1 MDNTT
6 NPISLAMLQARAVE
20 QAQADDNA
28 ETMLEMGA
36 AGTAAMLADY
46 LTAGGIKFDT
56 GAPKGNLVF
65 ENACEAL
72 RVGFRSQYCNKPR
85 HTGNKKNRKPVN
97 MELARMVLDSTE
109 QTREGWAA
117 DSTER
122 KIWDAVLSF
131 GRTKLQR
138 VTLKLWPKTE
148 SSEASATD
156 ATGETGEAS
165 ATETETETK
174 KAPTADA
181 ILANID
187 AFITEHGKDSMLSK
201 TLRDQINR
209 RFK

>member
-1 MDNTT
+1 MDTTT
-6 NPISLAMLQARAVE
+6 NPITLAMLQARAVE

-28 ETMLEMGA
+28 ETVLEMGA
-36 AGTAAMLADY
+36 AGTAVMLADY
-46 LTAGGIKFDT
+46 LTANGVKFDT
-56 GAPKGNLVF
+56 EAPKGNPAF
-65 ENACEAL
+65 ENACESL

-122 KIWDAVLSF
+122 KIWDAILSF

-148 SSEASATD
+148 SIEASATD
-156 ATGETGEAS
+156 ATGEAGEAS
-165 ATETETETK
+165 ATETKE
-174 KAPTADA
+174 APTADT

-187 AFITEHGKDSMLSK
+187 AFIAEHGKDSMLSK

>member
-1 MDNTT
+1 
-6 NPISLAMLQARAVE
+6 
-20 QAQADDNA
+20 
-28 ETMLEMGA
+28 
-36 AGTAAMLADY
+36 
-46 LTAGGIKFDT
+46 
-56 GAPKGNLVF
+56 
-65 ENACEAL
+65 
-72 RVGFRSQYCNKPR
+72 
-85 HTGNKKNRKPVN
+85 
-97 MELARMVLDSTE
+97 MVLDSTE

-122 KIWDAVLSF
+122 KIWDAILSF

-156 ATGETGEAS
+156 ATGEAGEAS
-165 ATETETETK
+165 ATETKE
-174 KAPTADA
+174 APTADT

-187 AFITEHGKDSMLSK
+187 AFIAEHGKDSMLSK

>member
-1 MDNTT
+1 MTNTT

-28 ETMLEMGA
+28 ETVLEMGA
-36 AGTAAMLADY
+36 AGTATMLADY

-56 GAPKGNLVF
+56 KAPKGNLVF

-85 HTGNKKNRKPVN
+85 HTGNKKNREPVN
-97 MELARMVLDSTE
+97 MELARMVLDATE
-109 QTREGWAA
+109 QTREGWAK

-122 KIWDAVLSF
+122 KIWDAILAF

-148 SSEASATD
+148 SSATD
-156 ATGETGEAS
+156 GAGEAGEAGEAS
-165 ATETETETK
+165 EAETK

-181 ILANID
+181 ILANVD
-187 AFITEHGKDSMLSK
+187 AFIAEHGKDSMLAK
-201 TLRDQINR
+201 TLREQINL

>member
-6 NPISLAMLQARAVE
+6 NTTNQITLAMLQARAVE

-28 ETMLEMGA
+28 ETMLETGA
-36 AGTAAMLADY
+36 AGTAVMLAEY
-46 LTAGGIKFDT
+46 LTVAGIKFDKE
-56 GAPKGNLVF
+56 APKGNPVF

-85 HTGNKKNRKPVN
+85 HTGNKKNRQPVN
-97 MELARMVLDSTE
+97 MELARMVLDATE
-109 QTREGWAA
+109 QTREGWAK

-122 KIWDAVLSF
+122 KIWDAILSF

-138 VTLKLWPKTE
+138 VTLKLWPKVSGSETGAT
-148 SSEASATD
+148 SEA
-156 ATGETGEAS
+156 GETGEAS
-165 ATETETETK
+165 EAETK

-187 AFITEHGKDSMLSK
+187 AFIAEHGKDSMLAK
-201 TLRDQINR
+201 TLRGQINV

>member
-1 MDNTT
+1 
-6 NPISLAMLQARAVE
+6 MLQARAVE

-28 ETMLEMGA
+28 ETVLEMGA
-36 AGTAAMLADY
+36 AGTATMLADY

-56 GAPKGNLVF
+56 KAPKGNLVF

-85 HTGNKKNRKPVN
+85 HTGNKKNREPVN
-97 MELARMVLDSTE
+97 MELARMVLDATE
-109 QTREGWAA
+109 QTREGWAK

-122 KIWDAVLSF
+122 KIWDAILAF

-148 SSEASATD
+148 SSATD
-156 ATGETGEAS
+156 GAGEAGEAGEAS
-165 ATETETETK
+165 EAETK

-181 ILANID
+181 ILANVD
-187 AFITEHGKDSMLSK
+187 AFIAEHGKDSMLAK
-201 TLRDQINR
+201 TLREQINL